1 MKTDNEFSREEKAK
15 FAFQRVWW
23 ARDEGSN
30 PELDRIYD
38 WLDTFREGLWED
50 MTRDCTGTPHEMI
63 QQVLDRDE
71 SYKAVLDQRNYT
83 ITDAQRLVAENEHG
97 LDSWMASNLR
107 YGLDHRPDWMDEEK
121 PLHYDFTEN
130 IKDRIPH
137 ALEILNEFT
146 PEECPIASF
155 SVLRANSVIKR
166 HTGIENRLGNYMRI
180 HVPLY
185 VPEGDLY
192 FEVADFE
199 IDWSRTFGFNN
210 QWTHSAYNTSPEH
223 RAVFSVDLHRN
234 VLDLPTGVHYFNS
247 TFSKL
252 DASVD
257 EEYVRGA
264 NPDVQNVWK
273 KYSN

>member
-1 MKTDNEFSREEKAK
+1 MFSNEERAK
-15 FAFQRVWW
+15 YAFQKVWW

-50 MTRDCTGTPHEMI
+50 MTRGRTGTPHEMI
-63 QQVLDRDE
+63 QQILDSDE

-107 YGLDHRPDWMDEEK
+107 YGLDHRPHWWDEERD
-121 PLHYDFTEN
+121 LHYDFTEA
-130 IKDRIPH
+130 IKERIPN
-137 ALEILNEFT
+137 ALKILNEFT

-192 FEVADFE
+192 FEVANFE

-234 VLDLPTGVHYFNS
+234 VLDLPTGVDYFNS
-247 TFSKL
+247 TFNKL
-252 DASVD
+252 NALID
-257 EEYVRGA
+257 EPYERGKHL
-264 NPDVQNVWK
+264 DVTNVWK
-273 KYSN
+273 KYSD